1 MVFPGLYKPV
11 SWGCSKLKVNMQNTC
26 IGNSII
32 SVKNSKGVV
41 SVRVSHNKN
50 TSAQE
55 ETCKSHE
62 KNEIRILYFS
72 CKYQCNI
79 SNKHL
84 KQVSQTD
91 KYKSSSQKET
101 YHLRRNNTKIK
112 WPTIIRSVNCQQA
125 IRNLTTYYFY
135 LTSQQLING
144 NNKLRQILQ
153 SHQQCNEKKYKGIS
167 ETINYT
173 FIT

>member
-1 MVFPGLYKPV
+1 M
-11 SWGCSKLKVNMQNTC
+11 
-26 IGNSII
+26 
-32 SVKNSKGVV
+32 KNSKGVV

-72 CKYQCNI
+72 CKYQYNI

-91 KYKSSSQKET
+91 KYKNSSQKET

-112 WPTIIRSVNCQQA
+112 
-125 IRNLTTYYFY
+125 
-135 LTSQQLING
+135 
-144 NNKLRQILQ
+144 
-153 SHQQCNEKKYKGIS
+153 
-167 ETINYT
+167 
-173 FIT
+173 